1 MLQCLDSYNTT
12 FADFDAMAGYHQR
25 QSKNSR
31 WERAEVKSLT
41 VAPLDETSSLYGS
54 LSQFAPGISE
64 DAVNDTAANLGLA
77 IKHDGHYYPVRN
89 TAFKSLADRAK
100 LSGSSLPKLK
110 KQDLAYFLNQCLAL
124 HSASALLLIRDE
136 KVSATHSGDE
146 KDYSI
151 LAIDELLDSLSMKLE
166 ERFPGNRFD
175 AGYTD
180 HCITSASWTLP
191 NQREELLGAY
201 QKVLETQGK
210 AAMAKKLMPGIR
222 FCTSDTGLAS
232 AKVAALLLG
241 LQYPIHIGGM
251 MAVDHRRQKTVA
263 NFADNLDGLFAQFGD
278 AIAMLEKLTT
288 VYLNYPV
295 NAMTAIC
302 KKLAMPKKAA
312 MEAIAMFEGSL
323 GSDAV
328 TAHDVFMALQ
338 EIIFILRTSE
348 GVGDGKLLVIEENL
362 ARALTLRWQD
372 FDLAKAVSF

>member
-1 MLQCLDSYNTT
+1 MLQCLDSYHTT
-12 FADFDAMAGYHQR
+12 FTDFGAMINYHQR

-31 WERAEVKSLT
+31 WERTAVKELT
-41 VAPLDETSSLYGS
+41 VAPLDSASPLYGS
-54 LSQFAPGISE
+54 LSQFAPGVSE

-77 IKHDGHYYPVRN
+77 LKHDGHFYPVRG

-100 LSGSSLPKLK
+100 ISGSSLPKLPK
-110 KQDLAYFLNQCLAL
+110 SDLASVLNKCLPL
-124 HSASALLLIRDE
+124 HSAEALLLIRDE

-146 KDYSI
+146 KDYSV
-151 LAIDELLDSLSMKLE
+151 LAIDSLLESLYMKLD
-166 ERFPGNRFD
+166 ERFPGYSFD
-175 AGYTD
+175 SGYTD
-180 HCITSASWTLP
+180 HGITSASWTLP

-201 QKVLETQGK
+201 QKVLEAQGK
-210 AAMAKKLMPGIR
+210 TAMAKKLMPGIR

-251 MAVDHRRQKTVA
+251 MAVEHRRQTKVEDFAKT
-263 NFADNLDGLFAQFGD
+263 LDGIFAKFGD
-278 AIAMLEKLTT
+278 AIAALEKLTN
-288 VYLNYPV
+288 VYLTHPV

-302 KKLAMPKKAA
+302 KKLSMPKKAA

-323 GSDAV
+323 GSENV

-348 GVGDGKLLVIEENL
+348 GVSDGKLLVIEENL

-372 FDLAKAVSF
+372 FDLARAVSY